1 MTVKPSKLINVFNW
15 LSSFDF
21 NNLPIF
27 FQFIHNYFP
36 HALQP
41 FKKELKLFSSLRRKE
56 LDISF
61 LETCIEERI
70 IPSFIFKKKFHEC
83 LENEEVRKIQH
94 KILRRMLEK
103 EKQRRNEIIRLL
115 TINRNLLNN
124 VSGDFCYQLCI
135 SMSENSSNKAI
146 NDKISAQNKKL
157 SNLRKLFGV
166 FKFNVKNTVLNLSN
180 IDLTDD
186 ELNILKY
193 GPKHGIRKKINKFKL
208 QSKVETLFNFLI
220 MNVSKLNKSLDF
232 ENLEHVF

>member
-1 MTVKPSKLINVFNW
+1 
-15 LSSFDF
+15 
-21 NNLPIF
+21 
-27 FQFIHNYFP
+27 
-36 HALQP
+36 
-41 FKKELKLFSSLRRKE
+41 
-56 LDISF
+56 
-61 LETCIEERI
+61 
-70 IPSFIFKKKFHEC
+70 
-83 LENEEVRKIQH
+83 
-94 KILRRMLEK
+94 MLEK
-103 EKQRRNEIIRLL
+103 EKQRRNEIIRHL

-157 SNLRKLFGV
+157 SNLRELFGV

-220 MNVSKLNKSLDF
+220 MNVSKLKKSVDF
-232 ENLEHVF
+232 ENLKHVFLIVQINI